1 MPIFRSWQWVLRLDF
16 SGKTNSELDLLH
28 MYSIVSEEE
37 EPVLIWSCDQVP
49 GAYGVAVD
57 ERGLIYVSR
66 IKNKTLYILSAE
78 GKYNTIKNYNNYL
91 CCFDYDL
98 SSRFYYGM

>member
-49 GAYGVAVD
+49 QACGVAVD

-66 IKNKTLYILSAE
+66 LKNKTLYVLSAE
-78 GKYNTIKNYNNYL
+78 GKYNTIKNYNHL
-91 CCFDYDL
+91 LLSLGYDL
-98 SSRFYYGM
+98 NHRIL